1 VPTIIAIARMA
12 LLMDEEEFQKKYYH
26 LRILKSVQE
35 YLKADTNA
43 AAAVY
48 PVRVPEALL
57 YQLVK
62 SEGPEIADEVI
73 HKIFKAGLT
82 AWSEKMYQDVFG
94 SQENLETFIELLK
107 KRNRE

>member
-1 VPTIIAIARMA
+1 
-12 LLMDEEEFQKKYYH
+12 MDEEEFQRKYYY

-62 SEGPEIADEVI
+62 SEGPESADQLI
-73 HKIFKAGLT
+73 HKIFKIGLT
-82 AWSEKMYQDVFG
+82 VWSEKMYQEVFG

-107 KRNRE
+107 KKNTE

>member
-1 VPTIIAIARMA
+1 
-12 LLMDEEEFQKKYYH
+12 MDEEEFQKKYYH
-26 LRILKSVQE
+26 LRILKSIQE

-48 PVRVPEALL
+48 PVRVPEELL

-62 SEGPEIADEVI
+62 SEGPESADQVI
-73 HKIFKAGLT
+73 HKIFKAGLM
-82 AWSEKMYQDVFG
+82 AWSEKMYQEVFG

-107 KRNRE
+107 KKGAE

>member
-1 VPTIIAIARMA
+1 V
-12 LLMDEEEFQKKYYH
+12 DEEEFQKKYYH

-48 PVRVPEALL
+48 PVRVPEELL
-57 YQLVK
+57 YQIVK
-62 SEGPEIADEVI
+62 SEGPETADQVI
-73 HKIFKAGLT
+73 HRIFKAGLT
-82 AWSEKMYQDVFG
+82 AWSERMYQEVFG

-107 KRNRE
+107 KRGTE

>member
-1 VPTIIAIARMA
+1 
-12 LLMDEEEFQKKYYH
+12 MDEEEFRKKYYY

-48 PVRVPEALL
+48 PVRVPEQLL

-62 SEGPEIADEVI
+62 SEGAENADQVI

-82 AWSEKMYQDVFG
+82 AWSEKMYQEVFG

-107 KRNRE
+107 KKTTE

>member
-1 VPTIIAIARMA
+1 
-12 LLMDEEEFQKKYYH
+12 MDEEEFQRKYSH
-26 LRILKSVQE
+26 LRILKSIQE

-48 PVRVPEALL
+48 PVRVPEELL
-57 YQLVK
+57 YQLAK
-62 SEGPEIADEVI
+62 SEGPEKVDQVI

-82 AWSEKMYQDVFG
+82 AWSERMYQEVFG

-107 KRNRE
+107 KRGTE

>member
-1 VPTIIAIARMA
+1 
-12 LLMDEEEFQKKYYH
+12 MDEEEFKKKYFH
-26 LRILKSVQE
+26 LRILKSVQQ

-48 PVRVPEALL
+48 PVRVPEELL

-62 SEGPEIADEVI
+62 TEGPERADEVI
-73 HKIFKAGLT
+73 HKIFKTGLT
-82 AWSEKMYQDVFG
+82 AWSEKMYQEVFG

-107 KRNRE
+107 KKNTE

>member
-1 VPTIIAIARMA
+1 
-12 LLMDEEEFQKKYYH
+12 MDEEEFRKKYTH
-26 LRILKSVQE
+26 LRILKSIQQ

-48 PVRVPEALL
+48 PVRVPEELL
-57 YQLVK
+57 YQLAK
-62 SEGPEIADEVI
+62 SEGPEKADEVI
-73 HKIFKAGLT
+73 HRIFKAGLT

-107 KRNRE
+107 KKDTD

>member
-1 VPTIIAIARMA
+1 
-12 LLMDEEEFQKKYYH
+12 MDEEEFRKKYYH

-35 YLKADTNA
+35 YLKADTNE

-48 PVRVPEALL
+48 PVRVPEELL

-62 SEGPEIADEVI
+62 SEGAENADRVI

-82 AWSEKMYQDVFG
+82 AWSEKMYQEVFG

-107 KRNRE
+107 KKNTE

>member
-1 VPTIIAIARMA
+1 
-12 LLMDEEEFQKKYYH
+12 MDEEEFRKKYHH
-26 LRILKSVQE
+26 LRMLKSVQE

-48 PVRVPEALL
+48 PMRVPEQLL

-62 SEGPEIADEVI
+62 SEGPEKADEVI
-73 HKIFKAGLT
+73 HKIFKAGLM
-82 AWSEKMYQDVFG
+82 AWSEKTYQEVFG

-107 KRNRE
+107 KRNTE

>member
-1 VPTIIAIARMA
+1 
-12 LLMDEEEFQKKYYH
+12 MDEEEFRKKYYH

-48 PVRVPEALL
+48 PVRVPEGLL

-62 SEGPEIADEVI
+62 SEGAENADRVI
-73 HKIFKAGLT
+73 HKIFKGGLA
-82 AWSEKMYQDVFG
+82 AWSEKMYQEVFG

-107 KRNRE
+107 KKNTE

>member
-1 VPTIIAIARMA
+1 
-12 LLMDEEEFQKKYYH
+12 MDEEEFRKKYYH

-48 PVRVPEALL
+48 PVRVPEELL

-62 SEGPEIADEVI
+62 SEGAENADRVI

-82 AWSEKMYQDVFG
+82 AWSEKMYQEVFG

-107 KRNRE
+107 KKNTE

>member
-1 VPTIIAIARMA
+1 
-12 LLMDEEEFQKKYYH
+12 MDEEEFRKKYYH

-48 PVRVPEALL
+48 PVRVPEQLL

-62 SEGPEIADEVI
+62 SEGPENADEVI

-82 AWSEKMYQDVFG
+82 AWSEKMYQEVFG

-107 KRNRE
+107 KKNTE

>member
-1 VPTIIAIARMA
+1 
-12 LLMDEEEFQKKYYH
+12 MDEEEFRKKYYH
-26 LRILKSVQE
+26 LRILKGIQE

-48 PVRVPEALL
+48 PVRVPEELL

-62 SEGPEIADEVI
+62 REGPESADQVI
-73 HKIFKAGLT
+73 HKIFKAGLS
-82 AWSEKMYQDVFG
+82 AWSEKTYQEVFG

-107 KRNRE
+107 KKTE

>member
-1 VPTIIAIARMA
+1 
-12 LLMDEEEFQKKYYH
+12 MDEEEFRKKYYH
-26 LRILKSVQE
+26 LRMLKSVQE

-48 PVRVPEALL
+48 PVRVPEHLL

-62 SEGPEIADEVI
+62 TEGPEKADEVI
-73 HKIFKAGLT
+73 HKIFKAGLM
-82 AWSEKMYQDVFG
+82 AWSEKTYQEVFG

-107 KRNRE
+107 KRNTE

>member
-1 VPTIIAIARMA
+1 
-12 LLMDEEEFQKKYYH
+12 MDEEEFKKKYFH
-26 LRILKSVQE
+26 LRILKNIQE

-62 SEGPEIADEVI
+62 SQGPESADQVI
-73 HKIFKAGLT
+73 HNIFKAGLG
-82 AWSEKMYQDVFG
+82 AWSERTYQEVFG
-94 SQENLETFIELLK
+94 SQENLETFIEVLK
-107 KRNRE
+107 KKNKE

>member
-1 VPTIIAIARMA
+1 
-12 LLMDEEEFQKKYYH
+12 MDEEEFQKKYYH

-48 PVRVPEALL
+48 PVRVPEELL
-57 YQLVK
+57 YQIVK
-62 SEGPEIADEVI
+62 SEGPETADQVI
-73 HKIFKAGLT
+73 HRIFKAGLT
-82 AWSEKMYQDVFG
+82 AWSERMYQEVFG

-107 KRNRE
+107 KRGTE

>member
-1 VPTIIAIARMA
+1 ME
-12 LLMDEEEFQKKYYH
+12 EEEFRKKYYH

-48 PVRVPEALL
+48 PVRVPEELL

-62 SEGPEIADEVI
+62 SEGPESADQVI

-82 AWSEKMYQDVFG
+82 AWSEKMYQEVFG

-107 KRNRE
+107 KKGAE

>member
-1 VPTIIAIARMA
+1 
-12 LLMDEEEFQKKYYH
+12 MDEEEFQKKYYH

-62 SEGPEIADEVI
+62 SEGPESADQVI

-107 KRNRE
+107 KKKTE

>member
-1 VPTIIAIARMA
+1 
-12 LLMDEEEFQKKYYH
+12 MDEEEFRKKYYH
-26 LRILKSVQE
+26 LRMLKSIQE

-48 PVRVPEALL
+48 PTRVPEQLL

-62 SEGPEIADEVI
+62 SEGPEKADEVI
-73 HKIFKAGLT
+73 HKIFKAGLM
-82 AWSEKMYQDVFG
+82 AWSEKTYQEVFG

-107 KRNRE
+107 KRNTE

>member
-1 VPTIIAIARMA
+1 
-12 LLMDEEEFQKKYYH
+12 MDEEEFQKKYYH
-26 LRILKSVQE
+26 LRILKSIQE

-48 PVRVPEALL
+48 PVRVPEELL

-62 SEGPEIADEVI
+62 SEGPEKSDQMI
-73 HKIFKAGLT
+73 HKIFKTGLT
-82 AWSEKMYQDVFG
+82 AWSERMYQEVFG

-107 KRNRE
+107 KRGTE

>member
-1 VPTIIAIARMA
+1 
-12 LLMDEEEFQKKYYH
+12 MDEEEFQKKYYH

-48 PVRVPEALL
+48 PVRVPEELL
-57 YQLVK
+57 YKLVK
-62 SEGPEIADEVI
+62 SQGPEHADQVI
-73 HKIFKAGLT
+73 HKIFKTGLT
-82 AWSEKMYQDVFG
+82 AWSEKMYQEVFG

-107 KRNRE
+107 KKNTE

>member
-1 VPTIIAIARMA
+1 
-12 LLMDEEEFQKKYYH
+12 MDEEEFQKKCYH

-48 PVRVPEALL
+48 PVRVPEQLL

-62 SEGPEIADEVI
+62 SEGPEKADEVI
-73 HKIFKAGLT
+73 HGIFKAGLT
-82 AWSEKMYQDVFG
+82 AWSDKMYQEVFG
-94 SQENLETFIELLK
+94 SQEKLETFIELLK
-107 KRNRE
+107 KKKMD

>member
-1 VPTIIAIARMA
+1 
-12 LLMDEEEFQKKYYH
+12 MDEEEFRKKYYH

-48 PVRVPEALL
+48 PVRVPEQLL

-62 SEGPEIADEVI
+62 SEGAENADQVI

-82 AWSEKMYQDVFG
+82 AWSEKMYQEVFG

-107 KRNRE
+107 KKTTE

>member
-1 VPTIIAIARMA
+1 
-12 LLMDEEEFQKKYYH
+12 MDEEEFQKKYFH

-62 SEGPEIADEVI
+62 TEGPESADQMI

-82 AWSEKMYQDVFG
+82 AWSEKMYQEVFG

-107 KRNRE
+107 KKNRD

>member
-1 VPTIIAIARMA
+1 
-12 LLMDEEEFQKKYYH
+12 MDEEEFQKKYYH

-62 SEGPEIADEVI
+62 SEGPESADQVI
-73 HKIFKAGLT
+73 HKIFKTGLT
-82 AWSEKMYQDVFG
+82 VWSEKMYQEVFG

-107 KRNRE
+107 KRNTE

>member
-1 VPTIIAIARMA
+1 
-12 LLMDEEEFQKKYYH
+12 MDEEEFQKKYYH

-48 PVRVPEALL
+48 PVRVPEELL
-57 YQLVK
+57 YQIVK
-62 SEGPEIADEVI
+62 SEGPEAADQVI
-73 HKIFKAGLT
+73 HRIFKAGLT
-82 AWSEKMYQDVFG
+82 AWSERMYQEVFG

-107 KRNRE
+107 KRGTE

>member
-1 VPTIIAIARMA
+1 
-12 LLMDEEEFQKKYYH
+12 MDEEEFRKKYYH

-48 PVRVPEALL
+48 PVRVPEELL

-62 SEGPEIADEVI
+62 SEGPESADQLI
-73 HKIFKAGLT
+73 HNIFKTGLT
-82 AWSEKMYQDVFG
+82 AWSEKMYQEVFG

-107 KRNRE
+107 KKKTE

>member
-1 VPTIIAIARMA
+1 
-12 LLMDEEEFQKKYYH
+12 MDEEEFQKKCYH

-48 PVRVPEALL
+48 PVRVPEQLL

-62 SEGPEIADEVI
+62 SEGPEKADEVI
-73 HKIFKAGLT
+73 HGIFKTGLT
-82 AWSEKMYQDVFG
+82 AWSDKMYQEVFG
-94 SQENLETFIELLK
+94 SQEKLETFIELLK
-107 KRNRE
+107 KKKMD